1 MARLVFSMDTLLSSD
16 WDTRASAAGY
26 PVVDTRA
33 EVATVLLV
41 DFSGSTVTKE
51 KRIFNNYS
59 TVGVGYEMVHSQR
72 GA

>member
-16 WDTRASAAGY
+16 RDTRASAAGY

-33 EVATVLLV
+33 EVATALLV

-51 KRIFNNYS
+51 KIIFNNNLFHKWALDMRWQ
-59 TVGVGYEMVHSQR
+59 GV
-72 GA
+72 